1 MSAEEKDL
9 LARFDQ
15 LQRRLRP
22 LWADIG
28 RSDPGGLRLE
38 TPNTLV
44 VLPSMTV
51 DLELDFP
58 SQQAYEE
65 RMLFMLFLL
74 RQPHK
79 RIIYITSMPVP
90 PIIVDYY
97 LHLLPSV
104 TLSNARKRLFMLSPE
119 DASPRPLV
127 NKLLE
132 RPLFIQ
138 KVRALLSDA
147 SPAHLVP
154 FLTTDY
160 ERELAL
166 ALDLPMY
173 AADPRFFAF
182 GTKSGARRVFAEEG
196 VQHPLGKSD
205 LHSEAELV
213 EAIVAIRAQ
222 KPSIRSLIVKH
233 NDGVSGYG
241 NATLSLNDLPAP
253 GAPDEKAALQ
263 ARLPQMRFS
272 MHDIDYAWYLAKFE
286 EKGGIVEERIVGDEI
301 VSPSAQ
307 LRISPLGD
315 VELLSTHDQ
324 LLGGEDGQ
332 VYLGALFPA
341 NRAYGPAIMRE
352 AKKVG
357 DRFAREGVV
366 GRFALDFMAVR
377 QGEAW
382 ETYAI
387 EVNLRKGGTT
397 HPFLTLQYLTDGV
410 YQPEE
415 GVYRTL
421 DGIEKY
427 YLVRDTVIDPAYK
440 ALTPEAVFDLVS
452 QNRLHYDHASQTGIV
467 LHMVSALGSLGRMG
481 LTAIGNTPEQA
492 EAFYLRFLGELK
504 KACGV

>member
-1 MSAEEKDL
+1 MSAEDKDL

-22 LWADIG
+22 LWANIG
-28 RSDPGGLRLE
+28 RTDPGGQILE
-38 TPNTLV
+38 SPNTLV

-74 RQPHK
+74 RQPNK
-79 RIIYITSMPVP
+79 RIIYITSMPVA

-104 TLSNARKRLFMLSPE
+104 TVSNARKRLFMISPE

-132 RPLFIQ
+132 RPPLLKKICS
-138 KVRALLSDA
+138 LLSDS

-166 ALDLPMY
+166 QLDIPMY

-196 VQHPLGKSD
+196 VPHPLGKSD
-205 LHSEAELV
+205 LRNEDDLV
-213 EAIVAIRAQ
+213 NAVADLRAT
-222 KPSIRSLIVKH
+222 KPSIGSLIVKH

-241 NATLSLNDLPAP
+241 NATLSLADLPVP
-253 GAPDEKAALQ
+253 GAPDEKAAIR
-263 ARLPQMRFS
+263 ARLPKMQFS
-272 MHDIDYAWYLAKFE
+272 MHDADYNWYLANFE
-286 EKGGIVEERIVGDEI
+286 KKGGIVEERIVGDEI

-307 LRISPLGD
+307 LRISPLGN

-324 LLGGEDGQ
+324 LLGGEDKQ
-332 VYLGALFPA
+332 NYQGAIFPA

-357 DRFAREGVV
+357 ERFAREGVM

-377 QGEAW
+377 NGSEW
-382 ETYAI
+382 DVYAI

-397 HPFLTLQYLTDGV
+397 HPFLTLQYLTDGS
-410 YQPEE
+410 YNAEE
-415 GVYRTL
+415 GVYRTV
-421 DGIEKY
+421 DGVEKY
-427 YLVRDTVIDPAYK
+427 YIVRDTVMNPAYK
-440 ALTPEAVFDLVS
+440 VMTPEAIFDLVS
-452 QNRLHYDHASQTGIV
+452 QDRLHYDHATQTGVV
-467 LHMVSALGSLGRMG
+467 LHMISALGSLGRVG

-492 EAFYLRFLGELK
+492 EAFYMRFLGELK
-504 KACGV
+504 TASGA